1 MKLFYQSIHISLDD
15 NGYKGIVFVGISFRD
30 QKGQT
35 VKSNLK
41 GFHYSGLLIYTQ
53 ESLDVCGTET
63 ETSSGWIP
71 IVGSIKGAF
80 VVKNG

>member
-1 MKLFYQSIHISLDD
+1 MKLFYQSIHISKDD
-15 NGYKGIVFVGISFRD
+15 NGYQGIVFVGISFRD
-30 QKGQT
+30 QKGLT
-35 VKSNLK
+35 VKSNEKRFRWDAYLQ
-41 GFHYSGLLIYTQ
+41 STS
-53 ESLDVCGTET
+53 EPLDVCGTET

>member
-1 MKLFYQSIHISLDD
+1 MKLFYQSIHISKDD

-35 VKSNLK
+35 VKSNK
-41 GFHYSGLLIYTQ
+41 KRFYYNGYLLNTW

-63 ETSSGWIP
+63 GTSSGWIP
-71 IVGSIKGAF
+71 IVGPIKGAF
-80 VVKNG
+80 VVKSG